1 VKQRVWAAPLAA
13 VVSAFTSLAC
23 CLPLALLGALGTASA
38 SGFFAFLR
46 PWLLGLSAV
55 LLALGFFQL
64 YRRGP
69 QCARRS
75 TASVILFWAA
85 LALVLV
91 MTLFPQGVAALL
103 ADSFGWAVYWYP

>member
-1 VKQRVWAAPLAA
+1 MKQRVWAAPLAA

-69 QCARRS
+69 MCQAKHSERDPVLDCSGDGAGHDALS
-75 TASVILFWAA
+75 ASGGCIA
-85 LALVLV
+85 
-91 MTLFPQGVAALL
+91 G
-103 ADSFGWAVYWYP
+103 